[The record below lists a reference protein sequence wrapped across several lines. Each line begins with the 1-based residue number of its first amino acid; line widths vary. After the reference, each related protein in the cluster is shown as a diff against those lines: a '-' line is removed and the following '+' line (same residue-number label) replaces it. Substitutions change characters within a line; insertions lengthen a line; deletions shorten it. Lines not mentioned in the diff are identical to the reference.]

1 MSNKQTA
8 IISSDNPLL
17 RRAISQQTSSQEM
30 ISTNTL
36 RISQEVLLL
45 IRGMV
50 ERMEMS
56 EGGIYKL
63 GRFEFSSPN
72 VRTVDLTPYG
82 AADRGVSREHAQLHL
97 EGDKL
102 YITDLG
108 STNGTYVRAS
118 RLNPNEPVLLSKGE
132 EILLGRL
139 SVQVVFR

>member
-1 MSNKQTA
+1 MSSKQTA
-8 IISSDNPLL
+8 VISADNPLL
-17 RRAISQQTSSQEM
+17 RRAINQQNQEATTTS
-30 ISTNTL
+30 TL
-36 RISQEVLLL
+36 KAKQEVLLL

-50 ERMEMS
+50 ERLEMS

-63 GRFEFSSPN
+63 GRFEFNSPN
-72 VRTVDLTPYG
+72 LRCVDLTPYG

-102 YITDLG
+102 FITDLG

-118 RLNPNEPVLLSKGE
+118 RLAPNEAVMLSKGE